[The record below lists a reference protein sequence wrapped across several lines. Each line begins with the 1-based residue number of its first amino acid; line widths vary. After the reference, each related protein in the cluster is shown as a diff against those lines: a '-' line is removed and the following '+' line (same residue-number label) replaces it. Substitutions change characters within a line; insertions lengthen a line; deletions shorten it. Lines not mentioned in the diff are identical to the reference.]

1 MKKRLFASALLIFM
15 LLLFPSLLASARET
29 GNPFPFSKY
38 SNYTLVVSTAYPAFE
53 RDLRES
59 KKVENHDFQYKIPV
73 YVEILKYGPAEVSE
87 DEYDSVDNFVAS
99 QTAEIKVYKIDGLW
113 EHTYESHTYP
123 KVGGYDVGIHSM
135 KDIDYNS
142 TETTIESIVDALRAK
157 ADKGLAS
164 DKKGVHEVT
173 EYAGGWLY
181 TYSYARLDYADKVY
195 SRESEYRY
203 IRPIPEV
210 PGLYMELSIGFTG
223 GDYYDSSYN
232 FDETAFKAVEQEWRD
247 KFFNV
252 DYVIEWKDD
261 YKEAD
266 DASSDITESV
276 TQSAEQESGEDDG
289 VVVSDDIVEGSGK
302 KDSDSDKG
310 SSKSGSVKS
319 SHDYD
324 DDGMGVGGA
333 IAVGVLSTGA
343 AVGAGAA
350 AASSGKGKNNN
361 GKKKKS
367 YKMYVQ
373 KDFGDAIRRGA
384 AKPVKIRA
392 RMAEVGADGVS
403 RDRNDLTALIGVSGD
418 GMTIHDAALVGRYC
432 EATVSVPENNYNDT
446 ANIIFTF
453 NGEGGTFTNTVI
465 FRLVDGPSIKFVEE
479 TEKPGEFILSS
490 SRCYIDAIYGDKFT
504 YTAKFMVVDATVMP
518 EVKDITADKINGFD
532 VRFEETDRQYV
543 YQVIIKNNTAALPE
557 KEQSVFA
564 KPTEMTFDFHVK
576 EQGEDK
582 PLEGHVSMCMH
593 NEGITVSSK
602 EIKREALWIDTLP
615 VENSGVSFSDIRPV
629 LFDVLV
635 CYIGKDGAV
644 ILKNPEVSFG
654 DINDKGLYGNTFKEN
669 FRFKT
674 ARLSDGT
681 HGFFPIDTLPQACEP
696 YEALLPITYKG
707 EKKLEAEMPL
717 RLGGEEPTPPSQAE
731 WEKAYEKLKKDI
743 EIFGVDTNDSTTKYL
758 LAHAHE
764 HSAEE
769 LAFTRKWIIIAGM
782 HFYAEQSRQYQ
793 KIDQTMTRY
802 IIVANSFVKAGDY
815 AVEVLLTMYWG
826 KTAGKITA
834 NFVNPLKNM
843 LANYI
848 GQYIGP
854 GSESGTGDYEKMPF
868 FKTILSGTQDALSE
882 AMTGDLKPDPEKLG
896 YIVSAYLMV
905 SFVKHY
911 YEGEDNVKGDIY
923 RSMIAAGGDLTL
935 AKFKA
940 WLSNKISEYSEAMW
954 KKIGQLFGS
963 VIRTYF
969 NGALKEA
976 AENAGKKAFESSIR
990 SAVQSGGVDSLKYAT
1005 AKLAKE
1011 GAKAIQEESSKIL
1024 LKQYSESLGKEMAS
1038 GMNTALAFVLNYCF
1052 GGTKDENEMLGLS
1065 VEDVLQEL
1073 FFDRFG
1079 VYINK
1084 VYTAVKNPLDLGIKV
1099 SNGILSI
1106 EILGYVVEIP
1116 LEKNALVV
1124 IGLVFDFCFGWMEDL
1139 WNIATS
1145 NPSSLP
1151 DPRDTVTYASAKL
1164 EEGKEI
1170 LENMPPITYHKK
1182 V

>member
-1 MKKRLFASALLIFM
+1 
-15 LLLFPSLLASARET
+15 E
-29 GNPFPFSKY
+29 
-38 SNYTLVVSTAYPAFE
+38 V
-53 RDLRES
+53 D
-59 KKVENHDFQYKIPV
+59 EN
-73 YVEILKYGPAEVSE
+73 
-87 DEYDSVDNFVAS
+87 
-99 QTAEIKVYKIDGLW
+99 
-113 EHTYESHTYP
+113 
-123 KVGGYDVGIHSM
+123 
-135 KDIDYNS
+135 
-142 TETTIESIVDALRAK
+142 
-157 ADKGLAS
+157 
-164 DKKGVHEVT
+164 
-173 EYAGGWLY
+173 
-181 TYSYARLDYADKVY
+181 
-195 SRESEYRY
+195 
-203 IRPIPEV
+203 
-210 PGLYMELSIGFTG
+210 
-223 GDYYDSSYN
+223 
-232 FDETAFKAVEQEWRD
+232 
-247 KFFNV
+247 
-252 DYVIEWKDD
+252 
-261 YKEAD
+261 
-266 DASSDITESV
+266 
-276 TQSAEQESGEDDG
+276 
-289 VVVSDDIVEGSGK
+289 
-302 KDSDSDKG
+302 
-310 SSKSGSVKS
+310 
-319 SHDYD
+319 
-324 DDGMGVGGA
+324 
-333 IAVGVLSTGA
+333 
-343 AVGAGAA
+343 
-350 AASSGKGKNNN
+350 
-361 GKKKKS
+361 
-367 YKMYVQ
+367 
-373 KDFGDAIRRGA
+373 
-384 AKPVKIRA
+384 
-392 RMAEVGADGVS
+392 GVS

-479 TEKPGEFILSS
+479 TEKPGEYILNS

-532 VRFEETDRQYV
+532 IRFEETDRQYV
-543 YQVIIKNNTAALPE
+543 YKVIIKNNTATLPE

-564 KPTEMTFDFHVK
+564 NPTEMTFDFHVK
-576 EQGEDK
+576 VQGEDK

-743 EIFGVDTNDSTTKYL
+743 KLFGVDTNDSTTKYL

-854 GSESGTGDYEKMPF
+854 GSESGTDDYEKMPF
-868 FKTILSGTQDALSE
+868 FKTLLEGCQEALGE

-896 YIVSAYLMV
+896 YIVAAYLMV
-905 SFVKHY
+905 SFAKHY
-911 YEGEDNVKGDIY
+911 YEGEDKVKGDIY
-923 RSMIAAGGDLTL
+923 RSMIAAAGDLTL

-940 WLSNKISEYSEAMW
+940 WLSDKISKLSKPMW
-954 KKIGQLFGS
+954 DKIGELFGKAM
-963 VIRTYF
+963 RTYF
-969 NGALKEA
+969 NSALKESI
-976 AENAGKKAFESSIR
+976 ENAGNKAFESSIR
-990 SAVQSGGVDSLKYAT
+990 SAVKSGGVDSLKYAT

-1011 GAKAIQEESSKIL
+1011 GAQAMQEESAKIL
-1024 LKQYSESLGKEMAS
+1024 LKQYADSFGEQAANVSNK
-1038 GMNTALAFVLNYCF
+1038 ALALVLNYLI
-1052 GGTKDENEMLGLS
+1052 GGKNGDNETLGLS
-1065 VEDVLQEL
+1065 VEDVLQE
-1073 FFDRFG
+1073 FIFDRFG
-1079 VYINK
+1079 IYVNK
-1084 VYTAVKNPLDLGIKV
+1084 VLEAATNPLDVGIKV
-1099 SNGILSI
+1099 NNGILFL

-1124 IGLVFDFCFGWMEDL
+1124 IGMVFDFCFGWMEDL

-1182 V
+1182 DKQ

>member
-1 MKKRLFASALLIFM
+1 MKKRIIAT
-15 LLLFPSLLASARET
+15 LLLMYMLLASICLPVSAANNKLPEGFVT
-29 GNPFPFSKY
+29 LDKIFELENGHGLQPMDYSKVSGLY
-38 SNYTLVVSTAYPAFE
+38 LVLDHVTSTATTLGVKGRHATYGLDVKPTG
-53 RDLRES
+53 ES
-59 KKVENHDFQYKIPV
+59 VT
-73 YVEILKYGPAEVSE
+73 VS
-87 DEYDSVDNFVAS
+87 SS
-99 QTAEIKVYKIDGLW
+99 L
-113 EHTYESHTYP
+113 
-123 KVGGYDVGIHSM
+123 
-135 KDIDYNS
+135 
-142 TETTIESIVDALRAK
+142 
-157 ADKGLAS
+157 S
-164 DKKGVHEVT
+164 DKPYLT
-173 EYAGGWLY
+173 I
-181 TYSYARLDYADKVY
+181 
-195 SRESEYRY
+195 
-203 IRPIPEV
+203 IR
-210 PGLYMELSIGFTG
+210 
-223 GDYYDSSYN
+223 
-232 FDETAFKAVEQEWRD
+232 DETADGFSINGSYNWESNTEALGTQVCKSDFSLSMSNINFGTYLPYADFTGTFNAAGGRTYNDKTYSHDLNETHVEGGLKKQEDGSIFLLFTVKNIVLHFEILGAVPKGQKVSGITQKAS
-247 KFFNV
+247 
-252 DYVIEWKDD
+252 KD
-261 YKEAD
+261 
-266 DASSDITESV
+266 
-276 TQSAEQESGEDDG
+276 SGEDKGASVD
-289 VVVSDDIVEGSGK
+289 SDIVDIGT
-302 KDSDSDKG
+302 DL
-310 SSKSGSVKS
+310 
-319 SHDYD
+319 
-324 DDGMGVGGA
+324 GGA
-333 IAVGVLSTGA
+333 VAVGVLSTGA
-343 AVGAGAA
+343 AIGAA
-350 AASSGKGKNNN
+350 AAASGKGKSK
-361 GKKKKS
+361 GDQKKKS

-392 RMAEVGADGVS
+392 RMAEVDENGVS
-403 RDRNDLTALIGVSGD
+403 RDRNDLTALISVSGD
-418 GMTIHDAALVGRYC
+418 GMTIHSAALVGRYC

-479 TEKPGEFILSS
+479 TEKPGEHILNS

-543 YQVIIKNNTAALPE
+543 YKVIIKNNTATLPE

-576 EQGEDK
+576 VQGEDK

-696 YEALLPITYKG
+696 YETLLPIVYKG
-707 EKKLEAEMPL
+707 EKKLEAEIPL
-717 RLGGEEPTPPSQAE
+717 RLGGEEPTPPSQEE

-743 EIFGVDTNDSTTKYL
+743 KLFGVDTNDSTTKYL

-826 KTAGKITA
+826 KTAGKITT

-854 GSESGTGDYEKMPF
+854 GSESGTGNYEKMPF

-911 YEGEDNVKGDIY
+911 YEGEGNVKGDIY

-940 WLSNKISEYSEAMW
+940 WLSNKISEYSEEMW

-969 NGALKEA
+969 NSALKEA

-1011 GAKAIQEESSKIL
+1011 GAKVIQEESSKIL

-1065 VEDVLQEL
+1065 VEDVLKEL

-1106 EILGYVVEIP
+1106 EILGYVVEIS

-1182 V
+1182 DKQ